1 MVCSIQASAVI
12 QEMCLDEVFT
22 TKMTAQS
29 LFFSSG
35 QFEVAHA
42 KDLPAD
48 QILYKI
54 GMALNNRQGY
64 SLPWNAIPTKDSAV
78 DKESKCLS
86 QFFDRC
92 AGSEGRKNCKN
103 MGASE
108 KALATLDSD
117 CWKQKVNSIN
127 VINRCVAS
135 RNVDMTVVCTDPVKT
150 VPKECRETVLKKIV
164 RRPGGAEN
172 YADKDSCLCAGTY
185 DFPRNVPQRKC
196 SKLREQ
202 NGETTEYECPA
213 TYSHYSDNTCWKD
226 EGEGLGNWIV
236 TAYNNTGDKKLSP
249 EEIAQKVQAGDR

>member
-1 MVCSIQASAVI
+1 M
-12 QEMCLDEVFT
+12 
-22 TKMTAQS
+22 
-29 LFFSSG
+29 
-35 QFEVAHA
+35 
-42 KDLPAD
+42 
-48 QILYKI
+48 YKI
-54 GMALNNRQGY
+54 GMALNSRQGW

-164 RRPGGAEN
+164 RPSAAEN